1 MTETPNYLETL
12 SKKDLIETIQTLQ
25 KQHQIPPQ
33 QIKHLVKE
41 QKIIQ
46 LPSYIFTKKL
56 SALESIVKYLKEEK
70 KLSNH
75 EIGQLLNR
83 NDRTIW
89 TTYRNAQQ
97 KNKEALQTKKILF
110 TIPLN
115 LFKERTLSILETLVK
130 YLKEQYEMNYHDIGQ
145 ALERNE
151 RTIWTVYQ
159 RGKKKQ

>member
-1 MTETPNYLETL
+1 
-12 SKKDLIETIQTLQ
+12 
-25 KQHQIPPQ
+25 
-33 QIKHLVKE
+33 LVEEHKT
-41 QKIIQ
+41 IQ

-56 SALESIVKYLKEEK
+56 SALESIVKYLKEK

-89 TTYRNAQQ
+89 TTNRNAQR
-97 KNKEALQTKKILF
+97 KNKEPFQGKKILF

-115 LFKERTLSILETLVK
+115 IFKKRTLSVLETLVK